1 MDLDRIYTDLILE
14 ASTSKKNQ
22 REIENPDV
30 EELGHNPSCGDE
42 ITIVVKFD
50 GDKIADASYHGEGCA
65 ISKASTSFMIDTI
78 KGQTIDQAKVIIQ
91 SYLDMIRGEKLTA
104 EQMKSLKDAR
114 VLENIKNMP
123 ARVKC
128 ATLSWH
134 TMQNILADKSNLKL
148 DLSCRTKDEKI
159 KIANQIRK
167 TRKNEKNKNFNQEA
181 PASFLFVIKNI

>member
-78 KGQTIDQAKVIIQ
+78 KGQTIDEAKVIIQ
-91 SYLDMIRGEKLTA
+91 SL
-104 EQMKSLKDAR
+104 SL
-114 VLENIKNMP
+114 I
-123 ARVKC
+123 
-128 ATLSWH
+128 H
-134 TMQNILADKSNLKL
+134 I
-148 DLSCRTKDEKI
+148 
-159 KIANQIRK
+159 
-167 TRKNEKNKNFNQEA
+167 
-181 PASFLFVIKNI
+181 